1 MKRLFFV
8 SLSFILALTI
18 SAVETIKVDFESGIP
33 DGWIY
38 SGVSLKS
45 DNGSTRAAMS
55 TNSTLVTVAIPNLT
69 YVEYKHRGSGNNKQI
84 VVEKSLDGG
93 VTWTQIGTTNVS
105 SS

>member
-1 MKRLFFV
+1 MRRLFFV

-69 YVEYKHRGSGNNKQI
+69 YVEYKHRGSETINKLLW
-84 VVEKSLDGG
+84 KSHLTVALLGHR
-93 VTWTQIGTTNVS
+93 
-105 SS
+105 

>member
-45 DNGSTRAAMS
+45 D
-55 TNSTLVTVAIPNLT
+55 
-69 YVEYKHRGSGNNKQI
+69 KQ
-84 VVEKSLDGG
+84 
-93 VTWTQIGTTNVS
+93 
-105 SS
+105 